1 MINTK
6 YLKLL
11 RSKHRFDKN
20 NFIYKTIAERI
31 VDSLDL
37 LKIDV
42 KQILEFGINES
53 IVSKYFQKKYTKVNI
68 DKADLC
74 SSKKSIIT
82 DFKFLNIDLNN
93 LELKN
98 DFYDIIYSNFFI
110 HLAPNFEEVL
120 KVILKS
126 LKPNGFFI
134 ATIPDKN
141 CSFQLLNS
149 IYENDCKFYNGAYQR
164 SNPTIL
170 IDNVFPILK
179 KLNFDTPTI
188 YSDKI
193 SIEYL
198 KFNNLI
204 NDIKKMNLS
213 YCLYDKKQTFENKNY
228 IINLNKIYKEKY
240 FNGNYNLDIKLNLIS
255 AWKKSSN

>member
-11 RSKHRFDKN
+11 RSNHRFDKN

-31 VDSLDL
+31 TDSLDL

-42 KQILEFGINES
+42 NQILEFGINEN
-53 IVSKYFQKKYTKVNI
+53 IVSNYFQKKYKEVDI

-74 SSKKSIIT
+74 RSKISVIS
-82 DFKFLNIDLNN
+82 DFNFLNIDLNN
-93 LELKN
+93 LEIKN

-110 HLAPNFEEVL
+110 HLVPNFEDIL
-120 KVILKS
+120 KVILNS

-134 ATIPDKN
+134 ATIPDKD

-149 IYENDCKFYNGAYQR
+149 IYENDFNFYNGAYQR
-164 SNPTIL
+164 TNPTIL
-170 IDNVFPILK
+170 IDNIFPILK
-179 KLNFDTPTI
+179 KLNFDIPTI
-188 YSDKI
+188 HSDKI

-198 KFNNLI
+198 KFENLI
-204 NDIKKMNLS
+204 NDVKKMNLS
-213 YCLYDKKQTFENKNY
+213 YCYHDKKQTFENKNY
-228 IINLNKIYKEKY
+228 IKNLNKIYKEKY
-240 FNGNYNLDIKLNLIS
+240 FDGNYNLDIKLNIIS